1 MPPVNESLARTEA
14 LALMKE
20 REARPVHVQHVTALA
35 TQLFDALGELHSF
48 GPRERMLLE
57 MAGYLHDI
65 GHRSA
70 PGGKGHHK
78 ESARLIREHP
88 WTGINPAEAEIVAQ
102 VARYHRKEMPE
113 LSHDDFRALTLV
125 DRKLVQTLGALLRL
139 GDALD
144 RTHEQLIP
152 KLRVELPTNRIVLH
166 LEINGPVLYELQAAR
181 VKADLAEAVFQRDI
195 VFMVDDEEL
204 MPRQ

>member
-1 MPPVNESLARTEA
+1 MNESLARTEA
-14 LALMKE
+14 LALMQE
-20 REARPVHVQHVTALA
+20 REARPVHVQHVATIALA
-35 TQLFDALGELHSF
+35 LFDQLVELHGL
-48 GPRERMLLE
+48 GPRERTLLE

-78 ESARLIREHP
+78 ESARIIREHG
-88 WTGINPAEAEIVAQ
+88 WKGVTSAEAEIVAQ

-113 LSHDDFRALTLV
+113 MSHDEFRALALV
-125 DRKLVQTLGALLRL
+125 DRKLVQTLAALLRL
-139 GDALD
+139 ADALD

-152 KLRVELPTNRIVLH
+152 KVRVELPTNRIVLH

-181 VKADLAEAVFQRDI
+181 VKADLAEAVFQRDV

-204 MPRQ
+204 IPRT

>member
-1 MPPVNESLARTEA
+1 MNESIARTEA
-14 LALMKE
+14 LALMQE
-20 REARPVHVQHVTALA
+20 REARPVHVQHVARLAL
-35 TQLFDALGELHSF
+35 TLFDQLAELHGL
-48 GPRERMLLE
+48 GPRERTLLE
-57 MAGYLHDI
+57 MAGYLHDV

-78 ESARLIREHP
+78 ESARVIREHG
-88 WTGINPAEAEIVAQ
+88 WKGITPAEAEIVAQ

-113 LSHDDFRALTLV
+113 LSHDEFRALSV
-125 DRKLVQTLGALLRL
+125 IDRQHVQKLGALLRL

-144 RTHEQLIP
+144 RTHEQLITAI
-152 KLRVELPTNRIVLH
+152 RVELPVNRIVLH
-166 LEINGPVLYELQAAR
+166 VDINGPVLYELQAAR
-181 VKADLAEAVFQRDI
+181 VKADLAEAVFQRDV